1 MTMAWGRQN
10 TFPCGRLK
18 DDVLMARF
26 PHSRPAVL
34 KKWVQKMHRK
44 NWAPSKSS
52 VLCSRHFQ
60 EACFDRTGQ
69 TARLKSDAVPTKF
82 DFPQHLLKRVQP
94 RKPPPT
100 RHNIEVEQDVNH
112 EISEPGPSWAAGP
125 GVLSPQQV
133 RSSHN
138 LAADH
143 TYTVQKSPRTLK
155 RKIDITVEALD
166 NVKKKLK
173 RSEENARRLKK
184 KVLTAESV
192 IEDLEKKSLVSSQCT
207 DMLRGTLSDVQLD
220 LVLHT
225 LQNKAGKVS
234 REQYSQ
240 SLRSFA
246 LTL

>member
-1 MTMAWGRQN
+1 MRTSGKQHWKTPQG
-10 TFPCGRLK
+10 GV
-18 DDVLMARF
+18 DVPWTSLF

-52 VLCSRHFQ
+52 VLCSRHFE

-112 EISEPGPSWAAGP
+112 EISQPGPSWAAGP
-125 GVLSPQQV
+125 GVLSPQPV

-143 TYTVQKSPRTLK
+143 TYTVQERSRTLK
-155 RKIDITVEALD
+155 RKIDVTVEALD

-173 RSEENARRLKK
+173 RSEEN
-184 KVLTAESV
+184 V
-192 IEDLEKKSLVSSQCT
+192 
-207 DMLRGTLSDVQLD
+207 
-220 LVLHT
+220 
-225 LQNKAGKVS
+225 
-234 REQYSQ
+234 
-240 SLRSFA
+240 
-246 LTL
+246 